1 MKPQCVHPISQATKL
16 IMDHMAKEPF
26 EPLGWPLAL
35 LVLNIACRRADIPW
49 LAAYVWGLA
58 ATMLAGYLHYITSVI
73 GEICAF
79 LGIAC
84 LTIKPA
90 PTAPAKKAA

>member
-1 MKPQCVHPISQATKL
+1 
-16 IMDHMAKEPF
+16 MDHMGKEPF

-35 LVLNIACRRADIPW
+35 LVLNIACRRADIPR

-73 GEICAF
+73 SEICAF

-90 PTAPAKKAA
+90 PAVPAKKVT

>member
-1 MKPQCVHPISQATKL
+1 MQATKL

-35 LVLNIACRRADIPW
+35 LSLNVACRRAGTPW
-49 LAAYVWGLA
+49 LAGYMWGLA
-58 ATMLAGYLHYITSVI
+58 VIMLAGYLHYITSVI

-90 PTAPAKKAA
+90 PTGAAKKAE